1 MIRVQGSANVRG
13 IWALPVSLR
22 TTNAFDG
29 TTKAAW
35 LEVRGTANEHTD
47 ECHSGGP
54 RYIGDS
60 LAKAFGAMSGTA
72 FSVDLPRLALPP
84 KP

>member
-1 MIRVQGSANVRG
+1 MRG

-29 TTKAAW
+29 PTRPAW
-35 LEVRGTANEHTD
+35 LEVRGTANEHTE

-72 FSVDLPRLALPP
+72 FSTDLPRLALPP
-84 KP
+84 RP